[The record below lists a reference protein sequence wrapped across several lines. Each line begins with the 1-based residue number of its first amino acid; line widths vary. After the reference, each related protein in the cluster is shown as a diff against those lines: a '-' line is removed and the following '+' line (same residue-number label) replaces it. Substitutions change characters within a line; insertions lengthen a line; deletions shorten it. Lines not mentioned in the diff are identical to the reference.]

1 MRSRNAAVSNMNLLL
16 IGWEEPLWCLV
27 SCFTTTQAA
36 NAKQTKVRDRQVRD
50 MWQTDRWEIDRQV
63 TDRWGTCDRQTG
75 DRQVRSGSAGHSELL
90 QVIHEHLQTDVV
102 GQDWSSRL
110 LQRSTYYIIV
120 HQHQRWLQVKV
131 THSPDPRR
139 TCCCGSA
146 TGSLWTAGSGPGGPH
161 HHHHHHNH
169 HIIVYIYWIMV
180 YILM

>member
-36 NAKQTKVRDRQVRD
+36 NAKQTKVRDRQVR
-50 MWQTDRWEIDRQV
+50 
-63 TDRWGTCDRQTG
+63 DRQTG